1 MPLDQQNERIPQ
13 KTGTLLLYIFI
24 VWLSF
29 FLLRLGAPPDLRAFD
44 QERPAS
50 YVMDVIQ
57 NGHWACQ
64 RDFQNDISSK
74 PPLYTWLAAL
84 TTIPLGRISRFSIYF
99 PNALAV
105 LLTACV
111 LFFAGR
117 RLFGPIDGCI
127 AALFYMVSAPGLK
140 QLCLARTDPLFTLL
154 VALAGVF
161 AYRAWVLQ
169 KGWTWFWLASAAVT
183 LTKGPLGIIIAAGGL
198 LAFFWERKEGNRLPF
213 GGAQLPGI
221 ILFLSITLTW
231 FFLAYSACG
240 KPFID
245 TMLSRELVGH
255 AVGGYKDKIPL
266 VGFYKPVFY
275 FLTRFSP
282 WSILSVMGFRRIWQR
297 PVPDLS
303 RRAAERFVFCYFFFG
318 LAVFSLASHH
328 RGDLIF
334 PLVPAASLVAGHVAA
349 QRFHFP
355 TARSFL
361 LPASAFA
368 GIALIVTGAYYYLFR
383 THDAHVLATCRLR
396 DAAGQIESMLRRGT
410 RVEYVGTDYTL
421 QFYLNTV
428 QPLIAP
434 GAAVKLMAMPDPII
448 IVARSAD
455 RDAIRNGLGDVPVYL
470 LFQSEDIVAISN
482 RPSFPS

>member
-1 MPLDQQNERIPQ
+1 MHSDQKNECIRQ
-13 KTGTLLLYIFI
+13 KAWPLLLFIFLI
-24 VWLSF
+24 WLSF
-29 FLLRLGAPPDLRAFD
+29 FLLRLGGPPDLRAFD

-50 YVMDVIQ
+50 YVMDVVQ
-57 NGHWACQ
+57 NGNWACQ

-84 TTIPLGRISRFSIYF
+84 TTMPLGRISRFSIYF
-99 PNALAV
+99 PNALTV
-105 LLTACV
+105 LLTACII
-111 LFFAGR
+111 FFAGR
-117 RLFGPIDGCI
+117 RLFGQIDGCI

-154 VALAGVF
+154 VALAGIF

-169 KGWTWFWLASAAVT
+169 KGWTWFWLASAAIT

-198 LAFFWERKEGNRLPF
+198 LAFFCERKEGNRLPF

-231 FFLAYSACG
+231 FFLAYAACG

-266 VGFYKPVFY
+266 VGFYKPAFY
-275 FLTRFSP
+275 FLTRFFP

-297 PVPDLS
+297 PAPDPS

-334 PLVPAASLVAGHVAA
+334 PLVPAASLVAGQVAA
-349 QRFHFP
+349 HRLRFS
-355 TARSFL
+355 TAGSFL
-361 LPASAFA
+361 LPATACA
-368 GIALIVTGAYYYLFR
+368 GVALVATGAYYYLFR
-383 THDAHVLATCRLR
+383 THDTHVLATCRLR

-421 QFYLNTV
+421 QFYLNTL
-428 QPLIAP
+428 QPLIIP
-434 GAAVKLMAMPDPII
+434 GAAVKLMAMPEPVII
-448 IVARSAD
+448 IARSACQ
-455 RDAIRNGLGDVPVYL
+455 DAIRDYLTDMPVYL
-470 LFQSEDIVAISN
+470 LFQSEDIAAISN
-482 RPSFPS
+482 RPPSHL